1 MMKKSLNV
9 GKYHKSVDVYA
20 ELINEVYQNYPDGV
34 TLPPMYA
41 QFVDTS
47 MSNILIRLSRYKF
60 VAKMLKPADRVLEVG
75 CGSGLGSIYLSQN
88 CASVYGIDVQKQEI
102 KEAQELS
109 RRENVVFEE
118 KDLFVLDENTKYDA
132 IVCLD
137 VLEHLSVEDGRAFI
151 KKISKLL
158 KPNGFFACGVPSIY
172 SYEFQSPLSQAS
184 HINCPDRD
192 DLERELSLSFDRIF
206 PFSMNDEVVHTGFQ
220 KLAWYYLMLCTNPK
234 VYLCEE

>member
-1 MMKKSLNV
+1 MDKNLKV
-9 GKYHKSVDVYA
+9 GKYHKDVTEYSS
-20 ELINEVYQNYPDGV
+20 LINNVYKNYPDGI

-41 QFVDTS
+41 QFVDKS

-60 VAKMLKPADRVLEVG
+60 VAKMLKENDSVLEVG
-75 CGSGLGSIYLSQN
+75 CGSGVGAIYLSQN
-88 CASVYGIDVQKQEI
+88 CQSVYGIDVQEQEI
-102 KEAQELS
+102 LEAQNIS
-109 RRENVVFEE
+109 KRENVKFEVQ
-118 KDLFVLDENTKYDA
+118 DLFLLDENKKYDA

-137 VLEHLSVEDGRAFI
+137 VLEHLSIEDGRSFVN
-151 KKISKLL
+151 KISKLL

-192 DLERELSLSFDRIF
+192 DLEKELSLSFDRIF

-220 KLAWYYLMLCTNPK
+220 KLAWYYIMLCTAPK
-234 VYLCEE
+234 V